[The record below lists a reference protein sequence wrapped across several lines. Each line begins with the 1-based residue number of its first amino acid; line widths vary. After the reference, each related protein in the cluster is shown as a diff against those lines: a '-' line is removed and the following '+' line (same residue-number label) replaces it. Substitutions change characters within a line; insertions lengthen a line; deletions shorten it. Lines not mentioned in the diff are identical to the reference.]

1 LFKTFKACFL
11 VAESKAM
18 MRELKDNVAEPKVMK
33 RKLKGPLAC
42 SRLIG
47 GCRVGNDDV

>member
-18 MRELKDNVAEPKVMK
+18 MRELKDNVVWSFEPNQSFVADV
-33 RKLKGPLAC
+33 RALKAMM
-42 SRLIG
+42 
-47 GCRVGNDDV
+47 